1 MRALA
6 YVALE
11 CPRSYLT
18 DQVITRKGGV
28 PEPPCT
34 ADDRHRG
41 FSYIIARK
49 KKYIYIYIY
58 TITNHKQ
65 SYKKSTYFL
74 SHNGLWK

>member
-28 PEPPCT
+28 PEPPCP

-49 KKYIYIYIY
+49 KNI
-58 TITNHKQ
+58 
-65 SYKKSTYFL
+65 
-74 SHNGLWK
+74 